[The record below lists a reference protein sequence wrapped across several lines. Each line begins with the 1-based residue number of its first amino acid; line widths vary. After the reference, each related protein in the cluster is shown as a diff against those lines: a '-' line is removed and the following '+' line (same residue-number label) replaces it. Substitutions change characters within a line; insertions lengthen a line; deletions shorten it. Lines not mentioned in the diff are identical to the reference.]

1 MCVWGGGVGAGGK
14 KWGGGGGGAEGPRLS
29 FKLEKLKRG
38 RSAETVEVENLLG
51 RRDTDLV
58 SKS

>member
-1 MCVWGGGVGAGGK
+1 MVRE
-14 KWGGGGGGAEGPRLS
+14 GGGGERGGPRLS
-29 FKLEKLKRG
+29 FKLEKLERG